1 MDTVIRELQA
11 SPKLELY
18 FEEIQRILQA
28 EQIKRSEFYR
38 IITPKDKAEFINGE
52 IIFHS
57 PVRLRHNRVGKLLLV
72 LIDAYVRKHQ
82 LGYVGY
88 EKLLISLTRNDYEP
102 DICFFRRDVSQ
113 TFSPQQMRFPAPDF
127 IVEILSDTTLKIDR
141 EIKFDDYAAHGV
153 KEYWIIDPDAEIVEQ
168 YLLQDEEYMLL
179 KKTDS
184 GILKSEAIPGFT
196 IPVRAMFDEQENL
209 NALQALIGEE
219 DGPENDHL
227 STE

>member
-1 MDTVIRELQA
+1 MDTVIRELRT

-28 EQIKRSEFYR
+28 EQIKRNEFYR
-38 IITPKDKAEFINGE
+38 MITPNDKAEFINGE
-52 IIFHS
+52 IIVHS
-57 PVRLRHNRVGKLLLV
+57 PVKLRHNRVGKLLLV

-127 IVEILSDTTLKIDR
+127 IVEILSDTTAKIDR

-153 KEYWIIDPDAEIVEQ
+153 KEYWIIDPDMEIVEQ
-168 YLLQDEEYMLL
+168 YTLRDEEYLL
-179 KKTDS
+179 MKKTDS
-184 GILKSEAIPGFT
+184 GILKSEAILGLI

-209 NALQALIGEE
+209 DALQALVEE
-219 DGPENDHL
+219 ESLPEKGHL
-227 STE
+227 SNE

>member
-1 MDTVIRELQA
+1 MDTLLRELQT

-28 EQIKRSEFYR
+28 EQIKRNEFYR
-38 IITPKDKAEFINGE
+38 MITPNDKAEFINGE

-102 DICFFRRDVSQ
+102 DICFFRRDISQ
-113 TFSPQQMRFPAPDF
+113 AFSPQQMKFPAPDF
-127 IVEILSDTTLKIDR
+127 IVEILSDTTLKTDR

-168 YLLQDEEYMLL
+168 YLLRDEEYMLMQ
-179 KKTDS
+179 KTDS
-184 GILKSEAIPGFT
+184 GILKSEAISGFT

-209 NALQALIGEE
+209 KALQALVGEE
-219 DGPENDHL
+219 KR
-227 STE
+227 